1 MAYDGYFLTYKKD
14 RETNE
19 RFDEIQ
25 SQYPNFRMVKINLED
40 FTDPKLDKAIKKIAS
55 VSNTKH
61 FWIVDPDVKVDPAFD
76 FGYETEEWDSNIT
89 HVWNAEERNV
99 FRTVVGIKLFRTK
112 DILEKEVDFIKD
124 AYYLTGEYKEH
135 KTDYVEYK
143 PTKETYEIFY
153 WNKGYGK
160 ENLAKLKE
168 RFPAIQQVTG
178 MTNLEV
184 HEKCRKTART
194 DFYYLILP
202 NTEIF
207 DTFNFD
213 YSFEFGLDKEN
224 QKVVVWQKQNPIT
237 NLTREYHGVGLF
249 PKEGFL
255 FQERQYSIFN
265 FRKKAVYEKDPV
277 CKDLEFPVI
286 RTDDLLDLDDRECD
300 SDMYWLVHEDVEE
313 FDNDFYP
320 FIFDREYIHNFN
332 VKTAS
337 GNIVRNGVRLV
348 PKYAD
353 EEKQKDV
360 DLVVGKLKEIEVV
373 EARTVEEAVEKAE
386 NYSFWMI
393 NPDLQLIGDV
403 TKEFYPDLY
412 EYGPTHLWK
421 FKSRKGKDLGYGGVA
436 FSNKDYHPEDI
447 ISHEEFKSKIPN
459 KHNIKKYY
467 TRDPY
472 KAFKQAKNH
481 VFYWVVDT
489 AVELV
494 EDFNFDYYPDIY
506 SIENVFA
513 FQSEEGGE
521 AGVYLVHRP
530 HLEKFNPSKEDFSF
544 DRFKNIIRI
553 EEVASR
559 VVGHPAFYFDE
570 GMYQDKAKYFHEHKN
585 IDVVDASEGLSKAY
599 LKAAKM
605 TKTGYFWAISNDVE
619 LTEDFSR
626 TFYVDR
632 HHKSHFHLWP
642 KTNPYTGYVH
652 QYGGLC
658 LIPTAALNELKPDDD
673 KIRKMNFKNKKPVK
687 SKSASSSDIPFD
699 VVFLS
704 YREKEAEENYKKLLS
719 RVPNAKRVHGVKG
732 IFNAHKRA
740 SEVADTKMF
749 YVLDA
754 DAILLDE
761 FNFEYFPTV
770 WDEDAV
776 HVWKSKN
783 PINGLIYG
791 FGGLKL
797 FPTQLL
803 RDAKDWNIDFT
814 TSISDKFKPMPVV
827 ANYTAFNTNPYDTW
841 KSAFRECTKLSSGII
856 HNLKADEDKERLDI
870 WCTVADE
877 KAKYG
882 KYSVAGA
889 NAGRKF
895 GSENAEDPEKL
906 GLINDYDWLRSEFGK
921 EFKNE

>member
-1 MAYDGYFLTYKKD
+1 MAYDGFFLTYKND

-19 RFDEIQ
+19 RYDRIC
-25 SQYPNFRMVKINLED
+25 SKYPNFRMVKINLED
-40 FTDPKLDKAIKKIAS
+40 WQDPKIIQAVKTCGKAAS
-55 VSNTKH
+55 TKH
-61 FWIVDPDVKVDPAFD
+61 FWVIDPDCKVDESFD
-76 FGYETEEWDSNIT
+76 FDYRTTEWDNNVT
-89 HVWNAEERNV
+89 HVWNADERNV
-99 FRTVVGIKLFRTK
+99 FRAVVGVKLFKSNDVVEK
-112 DILEKEVDFIKD
+112 DNQHVSD
-124 AYYLTGEYKEH
+124 AYFLTGEFKEH
-135 KTDYVEYK
+135 NTKQIKYE
-143 PTKETYEIFY
+143 PTKETYDIYY
-153 WNKGYGK
+153 WDKGYGK
-160 ENLAKLKE
+160 LNYQKLKE
-168 RFPAIQQVTG
+168 RFPAIKTVTG
-178 MTNLEV
+178 ERHLDV
-184 HEKCRKTART
+184 HRKLREETRT
-194 DFYYLILP
+194 DFYYLINP

-207 DTFNFD
+207 DDFNFD
-213 YSFEFGLDKEN
+213 YSFEFGLDKEK

-237 NLTREYHGVGLF
+237 NLTREYTGVGLY
-249 PKEGFL
+249 PKDGPI
-255 FQERQYSIFN
+255 FQEKQYEIFN
-265 FRKKAVYEKDPV
+265 FRKQAVYEKDPI
-277 CKDLEFPVI
+277 CRDLKFPVI
-286 RTDDLLDLDDRECD
+286 RTNDLLNLDNKCNE
-300 SDMYWLVHEDVEE
+300 SDMYWLVHEDVKE
-313 FDNDFYP
+313 FDEDFYP
-320 FIFDREYIHNFN
+320 FEYDRDYIHNFN

-337 GNIVRNGVRLV
+337 GNTVRNGVRLV
-348 PKYAD
+348 PRIAD
-353 EEKQKDV
+353 EEKQKNV
-360 DLVVGKLKEIEVV
+360 DKVIGELKELEVV
-373 EARTVEEAVEKAE
+373 EARTIEEAVKKAD

-393 NPDLQLIGDV
+393 NPDLQLIG
-403 TKEFYPDLY
+403 KPNEEFYPDLY
-412 EYGPTHLWK
+412 ELGPTHIWK
-421 FKSRKGKDLGYGGVA
+421 FKSRKGKDLGFGGVA
-436 FSNKDYHPEDI
+436 FSNKDYHLENI
-447 ISHEEFKSKIPN
+447 ISHDEFKSKIPN
-459 KHNIKKYY
+459 RHKIKKYY

-472 KAFKQAKNH
+472 KAFRQAKKH

-494 EDFNFDYYPDIY
+494 ENFDFDFYPDIY

-513 FQSEEGGE
+513 FKSEEDGE

-530 HLEKFNPSKEDFSF
+530 HLEKFKPSKDDFSF
-544 DRFKNIIRI
+544 DRFKNIIRVD
-553 EEVASR
+553 EVASR

-570 GMYQDKAKYFHEHKN
+570 GMYQDKAKYFQEHKN
-585 IDVVDASEGLSKAY
+585 IDVVDATDGLAKAY

-619 LTEDFSR
+619 LTKDFNK

-642 KTNPYTGYVH
+642 KSNPYTGYVH

-704 YREKEAEENYKKLLS
+704 YREKEAEENYSKLLS

-803 RDAKDWNIDFT
+803 RDTKDWNIDFT

-856 HNLKADEDKERLDI
+856 HNLKEDEDKERLDI
-870 WCTVADE
+870 WCTIADE

-895 GSENAEDPEKL
+895 GSENAEDPDKL

-921 EFKNE
+921 EFGNG

>member
-1 MAYDGYFLTYKKD
+1 MAYDGFFLTYKND

-19 RFDEIQ
+19 RYDRICEK
-25 SQYPNFRMVKINLED
+25 YPNFRMVKINLED
-40 FTDPKLDKAIKKIAS
+40 WTDPKIIQAVKACGKSAS
-55 VSNTKH
+55 TKH
-61 FWIVDPDVKVDPAFD
+61 FWVIDPDCKVDDSFD
-76 FGYETEEWDSNIT
+76 FDYRTTEWDEAVT
-89 HVWNAEERNV
+89 HVWNADERNV
-99 FRTVVGIKLFRTK
+99 FRAVVGVKLFKSNDVIKK
-112 DILEKEVDFIKD
+112 DKQHVSD
-124 AYYLTGEYKEH
+124 AYFLTGEFKEH
-135 KTDYVEYK
+135 ATKQIKYE
-143 PTKETYEIFY
+143 PTKETYDIYY
-153 WNKGYGK
+153 WDKGYGK
-160 ENLAKLKE
+160 LNYQKLKE
-168 RFPAIQQVTG
+168 RFPAIKIVTG
-178 MTNLEV
+178 DKHLEV
-184 HEKCRKTART
+184 HKKLRAETRT
-194 DFYYLILP
+194 DFYYLINP

-213 YSFEFGLDKEN
+213 YSFEFGLDKEK
-224 QKVVVWQKQNPIT
+224 QKVVVWQKQNPVT
-237 NLTREYHGVGLF
+237 NLTREYTGVGLY
-249 PKEGFL
+249 PKDGPI
-255 FQERQYSIFN
+255 FQEKQYAIFN
-265 FRKKAVYEKDPV
+265 FRKQAVYEKDPI
-277 CKDLEFPVI
+277 CKDLEFPII
-286 RTDDLLDLDDRECD
+286 RTNDLLDLDNKCD
-300 SDMYWLVHEDVEE
+300 ESDMYWLVHEDVKE
-313 FDNDFYP
+313 FDADFYP
-320 FIFDREYIHNFN
+320 FEFDREYIHNFN

-337 GNIVRNGVRLV
+337 GNTVRNGVRLV
-348 PKYAD
+348 PRIAD
-353 EEKQKDV
+353 EEKQKDIDKV
-360 DLVVGKLKEIEVV
+360 IGELKELEVI
-373 EARTVEEAVEKAE
+373 EARTIEEAVEKAD

-393 NPDLQLIGDV
+393 NPDLQLIG
-403 TKEFYPDLY
+403 KPNEEFYPDLY
-412 EYGPTHLWK
+412 ELGPTHLWK

-436 FSNKDYHPEDI
+436 LSNKDYHLENI
-447 ISHEEFKSKIPN
+447 ISHDEFKSKIPN
-459 KHNIKKYY
+459 RHKIRKYY

-472 KAFKQAKNH
+472 KAFRQAKKH

-494 EDFNFDYYPDIY
+494 ENFDFDFYPDIY

-513 FQSEEGGE
+513 FKSEEDGE

-530 HLEKFNPSKEDFSF
+530 HLEKFKPSKDDFSF
-544 DRFKNIIRI
+544 DRFKNIIRVD
-553 EEVASR
+553 EVASR

-570 GMYQDKAKYFHEHKN
+570 GMYQDKAKYFQEHKN
-585 IDVVDASEGLSKAY
+585 IDVVDATEGLAKAY

-605 TKTGYFWAISNDVE
+605 TKTGYFWAISNDCE
-619 LTEDFSR
+619 LLEDFSK

-642 KTNPYTGYVH
+642 KSNPYTGYVH

-687 SKSASSSDIPFD
+687 SKKASTRDIPFD

-704 YREKEAEENYKKLLS
+704 YREKEAEENYEKLLS

-754 DAILLDE
+754 DAILIDE

-870 WCTVADE
+870 WCTIADE

-895 GSENAEDPEKL
+895 GSENAENPEKL
-906 GLINDYDWLRSEFGK
+906 GLINDYDWLKNEFGK
-921 EFKNE
+921 EFDNE

>member
-1 MAYDGYFLTYKKD
+1 
-14 RETNE
+14 
-19 RFDEIQ
+19 
-25 SQYPNFRMVKINLED
+25 MVKINLED
-40 FTDPKLDKAIKKIAS
+40 WQDPKIIQAVKTCGKAAS
-55 VSNTKH
+55 TKH
-61 FWIVDPDVKVDPAFD
+61 FWVIDPDCKVDESFD
-76 FGYETEEWDSNIT
+76 FDYRTTEWDNNVT
-89 HVWNAEERNV
+89 HVWNADERNV
-99 FRTVVGIKLFRTK
+99 FRAVVGVKLFKSNDVVEK
-112 DILEKEVDFIKD
+112 DNQHVSD
-124 AYYLTGEYKEH
+124 AYFLTGEFKEH
-135 KTDYVEYK
+135 NTKQIKYE
-143 PTKETYEIFY
+143 PTKETYDIYY
-153 WNKGYGK
+153 WDKGYGK
-160 ENLAKLKE
+160 LNYQKLKE
-168 RFPAIQQVTG
+168 RFPAIKTVTG
-178 MTNLEV
+178 ERHLDV
-184 HEKCRKTART
+184 HRKLREETRT
-194 DFYYLILP
+194 DFYYLINP

-207 DTFNFD
+207 DDFNFD
-213 YSFEFGLDKEN
+213 YSFEFGLDKEK

-237 NLTREYHGVGLF
+237 NLTREYTGVGLY
-249 PKEGFL
+249 PKDGPI
-255 FQERQYSIFN
+255 FQEKQYEIFN
-265 FRKKAVYEKDPV
+265 FRKQAVYEKDPI
-277 CKDLEFPVI
+277 CRDLKFPVI
-286 RTDDLLDLDDRECD
+286 RTNDLLNLDNKCNE
-300 SDMYWLVHEDVEE
+300 SDMYWLVHEDVKE
-313 FDNDFYP
+313 FDEDFYP
-320 FIFDREYIHNFN
+320 FEYDRDYIHNFN

-337 GNIVRNGVRLV
+337 GNTVRNGVRLV
-348 PKYAD
+348 PRIAD
-353 EEKQKDV
+353 EEKQKNV
-360 DLVVGKLKEIEVV
+360 DKVIGELKELEVV
-373 EARTVEEAVEKAE
+373 EARTIEEAVKKAD

-393 NPDLQLIGDV
+393 NPDLQLIG
-403 TKEFYPDLY
+403 KPNEEFYPDLY
-412 EYGPTHLWK
+412 ELGPTHIWK
-421 FKSRKGKDLGYGGVA
+421 FKSRKGKDLGFGGVA
-436 FSNKDYHPEDI
+436 FSNKDYHLENI
-447 ISHEEFKSKIPN
+447 ISHDEFKSKIPN
-459 KHNIKKYY
+459 RHKIKKYY

-472 KAFKQAKNH
+472 KAFRQAKKH

-494 EDFNFDYYPDIY
+494 ENFDFDFYPDIY

-513 FQSEEGGE
+513 FKSEEDGE

-530 HLEKFNPSKEDFSF
+530 HLEKFKPSKDDFSF
-544 DRFKNIIRI
+544 DRFKNIIRVD
-553 EEVASR
+553 EVASR

-570 GMYQDKAKYFHEHKN
+570 GMYQDKAKYFQEHKN
-585 IDVVDASEGLSKAY
+585 IDVVDATDGLAKAY

-619 LTEDFSR
+619 LTKDFNK

-642 KTNPYTGYVH
+642 KSNPYTGYVH

-704 YREKEAEENYKKLLS
+704 YREKEAEENYSKLLS

-803 RDAKDWNIDFT
+803 RDTKDWNIDFT

-856 HNLKADEDKERLDI
+856 HNLKEDEDKERLDI
-870 WCTVADE
+870 WCTIADE

-895 GSENAEDPEKL
+895 GSENAEDPDKL

-921 EFKNE
+921 EFGNG

>member
-1 MAYDGYFLTYKKD
+1 MAYDGFFLTYKND

-19 RFDEIQ
+19 RYDRIQ
-25 SQYPNFRMVKINLED
+25 SRYPNFRMVKINLED
-40 FTDPKLDKAIKKIAS
+40 WSDPKIVKAVKACGETAS
-55 VSNTKH
+55 TKH
-61 FWIVDPDVKVDPAFD
+61 FWVIDPDCKVDDSFD
-76 FGYETEEWDSNIT
+76 FDYRTTEWDEDYT
-89 HVWNAEERNV
+89 HVWNADERNV
-99 FRTVVGIKLFRTK
+99 FRAVVGVKLFK
-112 DILEKEVDFIKD
+112 SSDVVSKD
-124 AYYLTGEYKEH
+124 AQHVSDAYFLTGEYKEH
-135 KTDYVEYK
+135 DTKLIDYQ
-143 PTKETYEIFY
+143 PTKETYDMYY
-153 WNKGYGK
+153 WDQGYGK
-160 ENLAKLKE
+160 LNYLKLRE
-168 RFPAIQQVTG
+168 RFPAIKLIHGETH
-178 MTNLEV
+178 LEV
-184 HEKCRKTART
+184 HKKLREQSRT
-194 DFYYLILP
+194 EFYYLIMP

-224 QKVVVWQKQNPIT
+224 QKVVVWQKQNPVT
-237 NLTREYHGVGLF
+237 GLLREYHGVGLF
-249 PKEGFL
+249 PKEGPI
-255 FQERQYSIFN
+255 FQEKQYAIFN
-265 FRKKAVYEKDPV
+265 FRKQAVYEKDPI
-277 CKDLEFPVI
+277 CRDLKFPVI
-286 RTDDLLDLDDRECD
+286 RTNDLLDLDNHECD

-313 FDNDFYP
+313 FEDDYYP
-320 FIFDREYIHNFN
+320 FIYDRNYIHNFN
-332 VKTAS
+332 VKTSS
-337 GNIVRNGVRLV
+337 GNVVRNGARLV

-353 EEKQKDV
+353 EDRQKDV
-360 DLVVGKLKEIEVV
+360 DKVVGKIKEIEVV
-373 EARTVEEAVEKAE
+373 EARTIEEAVAKA
-386 NYSFWMI
+386 NDYSFWMV
-393 NPDLQLIGDV
+393 NPDLKQIGKI

-412 EYGPTHLWK
+412 DLGPTHIWK
-421 FKSRKGKDLGYGGVA
+421 FKSRGGKDLGYGGVA
-436 FSNKDYHPEDI
+436 LSNKDYHPDDI
-447 ISHEEFKSKIPN
+447 ILHEEYATRIPD

-472 KAFKQAKNH
+472 KAFKQSKGK

-489 AVELV
+489 AVELR

-513 FQSEEGGE
+513 FKSEEGGE

-530 HLEKFNPSKEDFSF
+530 HLEKFNPSEEDFSF
-544 DRFKNIIRI
+544 DRFKNIIRVD
-553 EEVASR
+553 EVASR

-570 GMYQDKAKYFHEHKN
+570 GMYQTTAKYFHEHKN
-585 IDVVDASEGLSKAY
+585 IDVIDASNSLSDAY
-599 LKAAKM
+599 QKAAKM
-605 TKTGYFWAISNDVE
+605 TKTGYFWAVSNDCE
-619 LTEDFSR
+619 LKEDFNK

-642 KTNPYTGYVH
+642 KENPYTGYVH

-658 LIPTAALNELKPDDD
+658 LIPTAALKELKPDDD

-687 SKSASSSDIPFD
+687 SKTASSRDIPFD

-704 YREKEAEENYKKLLS
+704 YREKEAEENYAKLLS

-856 HNLKADEDKERLDI
+856 HNLKADDDKERLDT
-870 WCTVADE
+870 WCTVADD

-882 KYSVAGA
+882 KYSIAGA

-906 GLINDYDWLRSEFGK
+906 GLINDYDWLTGQFSK
-921 EFKNE
+921 EFDNE